1 MLSLNSKHVQHV
13 KIYLASIFKVNLNTH
28 LEVIAL
34 FSSNFK
40 NVNTFHPLFQK
51 LYEIDVKCK
60 QKIYLFILLTMKY
73 FVIEMKQYLWR
84 RQLLILLVYTLW
96 YSILGK
102 PLLIEGCNR
111 HYHWYD
117 SESDRT
123 GCDMVCQDLQ
133 NWQYCFI
140 GYVIMCLMPHW
151 SIIFS
156 NMVSPMIHRISLSEI
171 KGKMYKLLAHLTQ
184 RVMWAIAITCR
195 PSYVVNFFKNLLL
208 WKY

>member
-1 MLSLNSKHVQHV
+1 LGYFVWKIWSL
-13 KIYLASIFKVNLNTH
+13 FK
-28 LEVIAL
+28 L
-34 FSSNFK
+34 FIH
-40 NVNTFHPLFQK
+40 NVNFVISDCWYILPERRMYPFIFQ
-51 LYEIDVKCK
+51 

-73 FVIEMKQYLWR
+73 FVVEMKQYLWR

-156 NMVSPMIHRISLSEI
+156 NRVSPMIHRIWDKREN
-171 KGKMYKLLAHLTQ
+171 
-184 RVMWAIAITCR
+184 V
-195 PSYVVNFFKNLLL
+195 
-208 WKY
+208 